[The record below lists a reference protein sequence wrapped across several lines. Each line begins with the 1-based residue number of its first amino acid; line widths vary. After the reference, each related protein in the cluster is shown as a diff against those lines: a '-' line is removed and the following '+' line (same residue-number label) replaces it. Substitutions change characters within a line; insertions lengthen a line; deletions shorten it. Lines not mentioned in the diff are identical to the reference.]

1 MQATKYFK
9 NSELIKIVSE
19 PKNIMPKAKPKNTG
33 TVVIHNVLS
42 NNSNIFLYIKIK
54 FFILFLKIMS
64 IL

>member
-19 PKNIMPKAKPKNTG
+19 PKNIMLETKPKNTG

-42 NNSNIFLYIKIK
+42 NNSNIFL
-54 FFILFLKIMS
+54 
-64 IL
+64 